1 MTFAMDSRKKKGI
14 GVLLVF
20 AMAFMLLASSLTF
33 SPQISSS
40 KATNTSV
47 VATEFKGAEMQLAQ
61 VIYKYGKKSKKI
73 SWNQSQTK
81 AKQIVNLVIT
91 GSDIASA
98 ISIVLG
104 FFSFGVVTAI
114 AWAARM
120 SLKWYIKKKG
130 RQKAV
135 TW

>member
-1 MTFAMDSRKKKGI
+1 MTFALDSRQKKGI

-20 AMAFMLLASSLTF
+20 VMAFMLLASSLSF
-33 SPQISSS
+33 SSKVNTS
-40 KATNTSV
+40 KATSTSV
-47 VATEFKGAEMQLAQ
+47 VSSEFKGAEMKLAQ

-73 SWNQSQTK
+73 TWNQSQQK
-81 AKQIVNLVIT
+81 ASKIVNLVIT

-104 FFSFGVVTAI
+104 FLSFGVVTAI

-120 SLKWYIKKKG
+120 TLKWYIKKKG

>member
-1 MTFAMDSRKKKGI
+1 MTFALDSRKKKGI
-14 GVLLVF
+14 AILLVF
-20 AMAFMLLASSLTF
+20 AMAFSILASSLSF
-33 SPQISSS
+33 SSQISSS
-40 KATNTSV
+40 KATSSSV
-47 VATEFKGAEMQLAQ
+47 VSSEFKGAEMQLAQ
-61 VIYKYGKKSKKI
+61 VIYKYGKKNKKI
-73 SWNQSQTK
+73 TWNESQK
-81 AKQIVNLVIT
+81 RASKIVNLVIT

-104 FFSFGVVTAI
+104 FLSFGIVTAI

-120 SLKWYIKKKG
+120 TLKWYIKKKG